1 MDKRLRDAVIFSKI
15 ACPDLIRLPPL
26 QSECYNEYEDFEGTS
41 LSYIDDA
48 KIPLNPSTMIIFV
61 PYRDAG
67 RISSSLR
74 VDHSSMALNTVIDFS
89 RCKFRGIFS
98 ESARLWLP
106 LKYLAIDNN
115 LR

>member
-74 VDHSSMALNTVIDFS
+74 VDHSSIALYTVTDFN
-89 RCKFRGIFS
+89 RCKFRGGSS
-98 ESARLWLP
+98 EYVRFCLP
-106 LKYLAIDNN
+106 LKCLAIENN